1 MGNSY
6 LNIKKK
12 FFIVTTI
19 PATLNF
25 FKGNLSFLNTYY
37 HVCAISSEKERL
49 REIAQREGV
58 EHREIPMKRQ
68 ISLFWDIVCLLKFL
82 LLFLRER
89 PDIVHG
95 NTPKASM
102 LSMVASWITR
112 VPVRIY
118 MCHGLRYQGTS
129 GKLRKLL
136 MFMERLSCSCA
147 TEVIC
152 VSKGVRDTLVNN
164 GICKNEKAVVVGH
177 GSAAGIDLNYFSP
190 NAVKENKSIRQQLDI
205 SEKSFVFI
213 FIGRIVADK
222 GIDELVSTFSRLT
235 EEGLDLDLIIVGPAE
250 RDLNPISDSSL
261 EEIRKNK
268 RIHAVGRQ
276 SDIRPYLLASDTM
289 VFPSYREGFGMV
301 LIEAS
306 AMGIPVISSDI
317 IGCNEIIMNGIN
329 GKLIP
334 AKNAEALYQEM
345 KWFYEHKDL
354 EVMQMKNVTREM
366 VENRYEQR
374 MVWSLLLTEY
384 QRLEKR

>member
-1 MGNSY
+1 MKS
-6 LNIKKK
+6 K
-12 FFIVTTI
+12 FFIATTI
-19 PATLNF
+19 PVTLNF
-25 FKGNLSFLNTYY
+25 FKGNLAFLSTYY
-37 HVCAISSEKERL
+37 QVCAISSEKERL
-49 REIAQREGV
+49 REIAKREGIG
-58 EHREIPMKRQ
+58 HREMPMKRQ

-118 MCHGLRYQGTS
+118 MCHGLRYQGTT

-136 MFMERLSCSCA
+136 MFMERLSCICA

-152 VSKGVRDTLVNN
+152 VSKGVRDTLVND
-164 GICKNEKAVVVGH
+164 GICKNEKAVVIGH

-222 GIDELVSTFSRLT
+222 GINELVSTFSKLT
-235 EEGLDLDLIIVGPAE
+235 GEGLDVDLILVGAE
-250 RDLNPISDSSL
+250 ERELNPISDSSL
-261 EEIRKNK
+261 EEIGKNK
-268 RIHAVGRQ
+268 RIHAVGKQ
-276 SDIRPYLLASDTM
+276 SDIRSYLMAADTM

-301 LIEAS
+301 LIEAA
-306 AMGIPVISSDI
+306 AMGVPAISSDI
-317 IGCNEIIMNGIN
+317 IGCNEIIIDSVN

-334 AKNAEALYQEM
+334 ANNTEALYQEM

-354 EVMQMKNVTREM
+354 EVMQMKNKTREM
-366 VENRYEQR
+366 VENRFEQKK
-374 MVWSLLLTEY
+374 VWNLLLAEY
-384 QRLEKR
+384 QRLENR

>member
-1 MGNSY
+1 MRNSY
-6 LNIKKK
+6 LNVKKK
-12 FFIVTTI
+12 LFIVTTI

-25 FKGNLSFLNTYY
+25 FKGNLAFLTTFY

-49 REIAQREGV
+49 REIAQREGI
-58 EHREIPMKRQ
+58 EYREIPMKRQ
-68 ISLFWDIVCLLKFL
+68 ISLFWDIICLLKFL

-152 VSKGVRDTLVNN
+152 VSKGVRDTLVND
-164 GICKNEKAVVVGH
+164 GICKNEKAVVVGY
-177 GSAAGIDLNYFSP
+177 GSAAGIDLIYFSS

-222 GIDELVSTFSRLT
+222 GINELVSTFSRLT
-235 EEGLDLDLIIVGPAE
+235 GEGLDLDLILVGAEE

-276 SDIRPYLLASDTM
+276 SDIRPYLLAADTM

-301 LIEAS
+301 LIEAA
-306 AMGIPVISSDI
+306 AMGIPAISSDI

-334 AKNAEALYQEM
+334 TKNAEALYQEM

-366 VENRYEQR
+366 VENRYEQK

-384 QRLEKR
+384 QRLENR